1 MQQKSLGLI
10 ETQGLAAGI
19 EAADAAVKS
28 ANVELV
34 GYELTKGGG
43 WTTIKILGDVGAV
56 KAAVDAARIAAG
68 KVSRVVSTRVIAR
81 PSMGLTG
88 LIHNTDTVGDQPPE
102 PPAPPAPTDPPEPPK
117 PLSRRATRRG
127 GASGTTESLEEVQPV
142 EVEPSGTTESLEEVQ
157 PVEVEPSGTAESL
170 EEVQPVE
177 VEPSGTT
184 ESLEEVQPVEVEPSG
199 TAESLEE
206 VQPVE
211 VEPSGTTESPEEAQ
225 PRRGGRF
232 GGDGVSEGSPSE
244 KAKETPSKR
253 RGRSP
258 QNAEPR
264 RKAGRRSTDFSDIF

>member
-117 PLSRRATRRG
+117 SPAD
-127 GASGTTESLEEVQPV
+127 
-142 EVEPSGTTESLEEVQ
+142 
-157 PVEVEPSGTAESL
+157 
-170 EEVQPVE
+170 
-177 VEPSGTT
+177 
-184 ESLEEVQPVEVEPSG
+184 VQPVEVEPSG

-225 PRRGGRF
+225 PAEEGA
-232 GGDGVSEGSPSE
+232 SEAMESPKEAPSE

-253 RGRSP
+253 RGKKSAKR
-258 QNAEPR
+258 
-264 RKAGRRSTDFSDIF
+264 

>member
-10 ETQGLAAGI
+10 EIQGLAAGI

-102 PPAPPAPTDPPEPPK
+102 PPTPPTPTDPPEPTK
-117 PLSRRATRRG
+117 PPADAQS
-127 GASGTTESLEEVQPV
+127 V
-142 EVEPSGTTESLEEVQ
+142 EKSAPE
-157 PVEVEPSGTAESL
+157 AM
-170 EEVQPVE
+170 
-177 VEPSGTT
+177 
-184 ESLEEVQPVEVEPSG
+184 
-199 TAESLEE
+199 
-206 VQPVE
+206 
-211 VEPSGTTESPEEAQ
+211 ESPEEAQ
-225 PRRGGRF
+225 PAEEGA
-232 GGDGVSEGSPSE
+232 SEAMESPEEAQPVEEGASEAMESPKEAPSE
-244 KAKETPSKR
+244 KGKETPSKR
-253 RGRSP
+253 RGKKSAKR
-258 QNAEPR
+258 
-264 RKAGRRSTDFSDIF
+264 

>member
-10 ETQGLAAGI
+10 EIQGLAAGI

-102 PPAPPAPTDPPEPPK
+102 PPTPPTPTDPPEPTK
-117 PLSRRATRRG
+117 PPADAQSVE
-127 GASGTTESLEEVQPV
+127 ESAPE
-142 EVEPSGTTESLEEVQ
+142 
-157 PVEVEPSGTAESL
+157 AM
-170 EEVQPVE
+170 
-177 VEPSGTT
+177 
-184 ESLEEVQPVEVEPSG
+184 
-199 TAESLEE
+199 
-206 VQPVE
+206 
-211 VEPSGTTESPEEAQ
+211 ESPEEAQ
-225 PRRGGRF
+225 PAEEGA
-232 GGDGVSEGSPSE
+232 SEAMESPEEAQPVKAGASEAMASPKEAQPVEEGASEAMESPKEAPSE
-244 KAKETPSKR
+244 KGKETPSKR
-253 RGRSP
+253 RGKKSAKR
-258 QNAEPR
+258 
-264 RKAGRRSTDFSDIF
+264 

>member
-102 PPAPPAPTDPPEPPK
+102 PPTPPTPTDPPEPTK
-117 PLSRRATRRG
+117 PPADAQSVE
-127 GASGTTESLEEVQPV
+127 ESAPE
-142 EVEPSGTTESLEEVQ
+142 
-157 PVEVEPSGTAESL
+157 AM
-170 EEVQPVE
+170 
-177 VEPSGTT
+177 
-184 ESLEEVQPVEVEPSG
+184 
-199 TAESLEE
+199 
-206 VQPVE
+206 
-211 VEPSGTTESPEEAQ
+211 ESPEEAQ
-225 PRRGGRF
+225 PAEEGA
-232 GGDGVSEGSPSE
+232 SEAMESLEEAQPAEEGASEAMESPEEAQPVKEGASEAMESPKEAQPVEEGASEAMESPKEAPSE
-244 KAKETPSKR
+244 KGKETPSKR
-253 RGRSP
+253 RGKKSAKR
-258 QNAEPR
+258 
-264 RKAGRRSTDFSDIF
+264 

>member
-117 PLSRRATRRG
+117 SPADVQPAEE
-127 GASGTTESLEEVQPV
+127 GASGTTESPEEVQPV
-142 EVEPSGTTESLEEVQ
+142 EVEPSGTTES
-157 PVEVEPSGTAESL
+157 P
-170 EEVQPVE
+170 
-177 VEPSGTT
+177 
-184 ESLEEVQPVEVEPSG
+184 EEVQPVEVEPSG

-225 PRRGGRF
+225 PAEEGA
-232 GGDGVSEGSPSE
+232 SEAMESPEEAPSE
-244 KAKETPSKR
+244 KGKETPSKR
-253 RGRSP
+253 RGKKSAKR
-258 QNAEPR
+258 
-264 RKAGRRSTDFSDIF
+264 

>member
-1 MQQKSLGLI
+1 MQKKSLGLI

-102 PPAPPAPTDPPEPPK
+102 PPAPPTPTDPPEPTK
-117 PLSRRATRRG
+117 PPAD
-127 GASGTTESLEEVQPV
+127 VQPV
-142 EVEPSGTTESLEEVQ
+142 EESAPE
-157 PVEVEPSGTAESL
+157 AM
-170 EEVQPVE
+170 
-177 VEPSGTT
+177 
-184 ESLEEVQPVEVEPSG
+184 
-199 TAESLEE
+199 
-206 VQPVE
+206 
-211 VEPSGTTESPEEAQ
+211 ESPEEAQ
-225 PRRGGRF
+225 PAEEGAPGAMESPEEAQPAEESAPEAMESPEEAQPVEE
-232 GGDGVSEGSPSE
+232 GTSETRESPKEAPSG
-244 KAKETPSKR
+244 KGKETPSKQR
-253 RGRSP
+253 VKKSVKR
-258 QNAEPR
+258 
-264 RKAGRRSTDFSDIF
+264 